1 MESTIKSIIL
11 GISSILK
18 LQIRLIK
25 KQIDFLKPL
34 RGRGEIHNLSIGRKK
49 IILID
54 ESYNSNPDSLSLSIK
69 SIKEGIF
76 KSKRKVCIIGDMLEL
91 GKFSKN
97 LHQNIVSELDDP
109 KISIVITVGKY
120 SKVITEKL
128 SKKIQTRHFNNYE
141 NVYNE
146 LLKLI
151 KNNDVIMI
159 KGSNS
164 IKLNKICEKFI
175 SLQ

>member
-1 MESTIKSIIL
+1 M
-11 GISSILK
+11 
-18 LQIRLIK
+18 
-25 KQIDFLKPL
+25 
-34 RGRGEIHNLSIGRKK
+34 
-49 IILID
+49 ID

-141 NVYNE
+141 NA
-146 LLKLI
+146 LKEI
-151 KNNDVIMI
+151 KRVL
-159 KGSNS
+159 KSN
-164 IKLNKICEKFI
+164 KE
-175 SLQ
+175 

>member
-1 MESTIKSIIL
+1 
-11 GISSILK
+11 
-18 LQIRLIK
+18 
-25 KQIDFLKPL
+25 
-34 RGRGEIHNLSIGRKK
+34 
-49 IILID
+49 
-54 ESYNSNPDSLSLSIK
+54 
-69 SIKEGIF
+69 
-76 KSKRKVCIIGDMLEL
+76 MLEL

-164 IKLNKICEKFI
+164 IILNKICEKFI